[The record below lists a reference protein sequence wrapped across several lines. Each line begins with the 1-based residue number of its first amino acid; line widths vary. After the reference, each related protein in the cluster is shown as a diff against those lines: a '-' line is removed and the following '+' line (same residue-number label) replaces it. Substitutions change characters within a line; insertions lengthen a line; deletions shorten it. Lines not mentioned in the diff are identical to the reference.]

1 MVGSKSRAE
10 TQETLIFCRGDK
22 NKKYLLIYPLVHM
35 YKGIQN
41 LLVMNIQQKFD
52 ELCFHIES
60 TELSCDVILDY
71 KAVIKSWNLPYGEEI
86 LEKYCRELADDVN
99 DRYWGINRK
108 NSFFDREEFIKQK
121 NLLALS
127 KRGIIA
133 DLVGDG
139 Y

>member
-1 MVGSKSRAE
+1 
-10 TQETLIFCRGDK
+10 
-22 NKKYLLIYPLVHM
+22 M

-108 NSFFDREEFIKQK
+108 NSFFDRDEFIKQK